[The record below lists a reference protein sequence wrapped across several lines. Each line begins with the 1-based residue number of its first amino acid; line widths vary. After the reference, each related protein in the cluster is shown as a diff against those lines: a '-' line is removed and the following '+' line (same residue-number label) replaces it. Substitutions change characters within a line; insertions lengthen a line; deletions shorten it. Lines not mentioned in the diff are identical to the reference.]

1 MTSIAMPVARPVQW
15 PPQMPPFAPVKQPV
29 CAGNASQDHTL
40 PHSQPHALPPFQRGQ
55 SIDAYLKQMQNASTG
70 QLIEMERQ
78 GVPHAFVA
86 ALSERM
92 DVPLV
97 RMQKMM
103 RISKAT
109 AARKRADDGS
119 LIGGAAGATATAIVK
134 LMGMA
139 QRIVDQS
146 TAPQASGFDVQKWF
160 GAWLE
165 LPQPALDG
173 QAPAELLDTPSGV
186 EAVAR
191 VLGALESGSY
201 Q

>member
-1 MTSIAMPVARPVQW
+1 MTSIAMPVARHTQW
-15 PPQMPPFAPVKQPV
+15 PAPIPPFARVKQ
-29 CAGNASQDHTL
+29 AAFADEHTS
-40 PHSQPHALPPFQRGQ
+40 PQPLPPFKHGQ
-55 SIDAYLKQMQNASTG
+55 SIDVYLEQMQNASTV

-78 GVPHAFVA
+78 GVPHAFIA

-92 DVPLV
+92 DVPLA

-103 RISKAT
+103 RVSKAT
-109 AARKRADDGS
+109 AARKRADDAG

-134 LMGMA
+134 LIGMA

-146 TAPQASGFDVQKWF
+146 TAPQANGFDVQKWF
-160 GAWLE
+160 GTWIE
-165 LPQPALDG
+165 LPQPALNG
-173 QAPAELLDTPSGV
+173 NKPADLLDTPSGV

-191 VLGALESGSY
+191 VLGALESGAY

>member
-1 MTSIAMPVARPVQW
+1 M
-15 PPQMPPFAPVKQPV
+15 
-29 CAGNASQDHTL
+29 
-40 PHSQPHALPPFQRGQ
+40 LPPFKPGQ
-55 SIDAYLKQMQNASTG
+55 SIDAYLEQMSNANTV
-70 QLIEMERQ
+70 QLIDMERR

-92 DVPLV
+92 AVPLT
-97 RMQKMM
+97 RMQKLM

-109 AARKRADDGS
+109 AARKRGDENS
-119 LIGGAAGATATAIVK
+119 LIGGAAGTTATAIVK

-139 QRIVDQS
+139 QRMVNQS
-146 TAPQASGFDVQKWF
+146 TSPDAQGFDVQKWF
-160 GAWLE
+160 GAWID

-173 QAPAELLDTPSGV
+173 KKPSELLDTPSGV

-191 VLGALESGSY
+191 VLGALESGAY